1 MLLLLP
7 ETHFPAFLEE
17 NRKLSLPLQPVWTEV
32 SSLRAQCWPGPVA
45 VTSLLLGL
53 DPSLLASVPFPMC
66 QPSLADRELKISET
80 QGITG
85 CLNISLL

>member
-7 ETHFPAFLEE
+7 ETRFPAFLEE
-17 NRKLSLPLQPVWTEV
+17 TRKLSLPLQPVRTEV
-32 SSLRAQCWPGPVA
+32 SSPRGSVLARTCGCD
-45 VTSLLLGL
+45 LLAAGAG
-53 DPSLLASVPFPMC
+53 SILASVPFPMC

>member
-7 ETHFPAFLEE
+7 ETHFPAFLGKK
-17 NRKLSLPLQPVWTEV
+17 RKLSLPLQPVWPGHGAGT
-32 SSLRAQCWPGPVA
+32 SSLLA
-45 VTSLLLGL
+45 L
-53 DPSLLASVPFPMC
+53 DPSYLASVPFPMC
-66 QPSLADRELKISET
+66 HPSLADWELKISEM